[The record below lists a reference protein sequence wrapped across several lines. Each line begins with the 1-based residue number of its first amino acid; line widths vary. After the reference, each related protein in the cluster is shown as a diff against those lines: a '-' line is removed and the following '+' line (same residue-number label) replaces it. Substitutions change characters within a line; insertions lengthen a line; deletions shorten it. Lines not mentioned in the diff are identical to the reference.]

1 MKQNND
7 KQHLLF
13 RFVTTSQAHQAVAM
27 NYLIYALAVL
37 RPHEFDPSGSPIF
50 FDPRQNLQSAS
61 QEPLDTSIIVET
73 GNIDFKVSLDLESL
87 FSSLRGLTLSLQKVS
102 QR

>member
-1 MKQNND
+1 
-7 KQHLLF
+7 
-13 RFVTTSQAHQAVAM
+13 M
-27 NYLIYALAVL
+27 NYLIYVLAVL

-50 FDPRQNLQSAS
+50 SDPRQNLKSAS

-87 FSSLRGLTLSLQKVS
+87 FSSLRGLMLSLQKVS

>member
-1 MKQNND
+1 
-7 KQHLLF
+7 
-13 RFVTTSQAHQAVAM
+13 M
-27 NYLIYALAVL
+27 NYLIYVLAVL

-50 FDPRQNLQSAS
+50 SDPRLKSAS

-87 FSSLRGLTLSLQKVS
+87 LSSLRGLILSLQEIS